1 MSRPVPPKTRKDFDI
16 AIICALQLEANAV
29 EAIFDRFWDED
40 GDRYGKSSGDKNAY
54 RTGVIGN
61 HNVVLAYMP
70 VLYKNKIMITT
81 APADSTTGAAAACM
95 RSVLEQWA
103 VVDKA
108 EQRSTRL
115 NDPLHGEPESPIN
128 SPSKIQSSRVD
139 EGYHSQN
146 NYDSSDGEITQV
158 LPRIENWFK
167 STLSYFKENRK
178 CLPRD
183 VDLRKT
189 LKTQRVIFASNVKC
203 LPSDSPDA
211 VKDHLGSS
219 KGICL
224 QAALEIEKK
233 FEQIQELTKHLPAA
247 TKARKQTKSE
257 TEMLKHA
264 IDDLKSLIQ
273 VFVSSIPQT
282 NQPLPREEP
291 RTTTPT
297 RSRHEFQ
304 HFHIVQQAACSL
316 YDAIGT
322 ACNLHTIH
330 DVHLSLQPDLD
341 QTSTRVRFDVAFA
354 QHSMKSGN
362 AVWINVESIIKSVEQ
377 IPRPVLPP
385 LAIQQITGI
394 PNLYLQRNF
403 CTVVERSLH
412 QQICNGCI
420 GLLGDNEV
428 CKHLAYLG
436 SQTDSSSAP
445 RSLSQLVSISKANPM
460 NEMGTYERVRLAR
473 YLATAVLY
481 YHATPWL
488 KKVWSSKDVYFFDD
502 HDTSLQKRRPILPY
516 VTASVQAASSS
527 ARSQAR
533 LPDYHHIIRNPVLF
547 GLGVMFLELAF
558 QAPLGTLQEP
568 IDLEKGETWGFVEY
582 FTAHRVVEQSH
593 SKVSTSFKKIIKQC
607 LHCDFGHDSDFTSPA
622 LQQAFYKDVISV
634 LEDLEEL
641 FRDLQIE

>member
-1 MSRPVPPKTRKDFDI
+1 
-16 AIICALQLEANAV
+16 
-29 EAIFDRFWDED
+29 
-40 GDRYGKSSGDKNAY
+40 
-54 RTGVIGN
+54 
-61 HNVVLAYMP
+61 
-70 VLYKNKIMITT
+70 
-81 APADSTTGAAAACM
+81 
-95 RSVLEQWA
+95 
-103 VVDKA
+103 
-108 EQRSTRL
+108 
-115 NDPLHGEPESPIN
+115 
-128 SPSKIQSSRVD
+128 
-139 EGYHSQN
+139 
-146 NYDSSDGEITQV
+146 
-158 LPRIENWFK
+158 
-167 STLSYFKENRK
+167 
-178 CLPRD
+178 
-183 VDLRKT
+183 
-189 LKTQRVIFASNVKC
+189 
-203 LPSDSPDA
+203 
-211 VKDHLGSS
+211 
-219 KGICL
+219 
-224 QAALEIEKK
+224 
-233 FEQIQELTKHLPAA
+233 
-247 TKARKQTKSE
+247 
-257 TEMLKHA
+257 
-264 IDDLKSLIQ
+264 
-273 VFVSSIPQT
+273 
-282 NQPLPREEP
+282 
-291 RTTTPT
+291 
-297 RSRHEFQ
+297 
-304 HFHIVQQAACSL
+304 
-316 YDAIGT
+316 
-322 ACNLHTIH
+322 
-330 DVHLSLQPDLD
+330 VHLSLQPDLD

-362 AVWINVESIIKSVEQ
+362 AVWINVESIIKSVETNSQ
-377 IPRPVLPP
+377 LVSTSTTASVSSLKRQSGQNEGKHCSSRVRKSVQFELPTGPVLPP

-488 KKVWSSKDVYFFDD
+488 KKAWSSKDVYFFDD
-502 HDTSLQKRRPILPY
+502 HNTSLQKRRPILPY